1 MLKLTKT
8 ELAPLPL
15 LSIDGEAE
23 NRRNELAQSALAITT
38 IATADQNAVA
48 RNIAVEIRT
57 YLKDVEAARVFL
69 TKPLRERQQDIKR
82 LADDHTEPLNTEL
95 QRLERLATGF
105 LIAEGVRVAAETKAR
120 LELTAEAQNQA
131 DFDTISNE
139 PMPTVARAQGQTLR
153 QVLKWEVTD
162 LRALV
167 QARPDLCKIEPKASA
182 INATCIPEMPN
193 LPPGLKLWWENAS
206 TFSTR

>member
-1 MLKLTKT
+1 MKLTRT
-8 ELAPLPL
+8 EFAPLPL

-48 RNIAVEIRT
+48 RNVGVEIRT
-57 YLKDVEAARVFL
+57 YLKDVEATRVQL
-69 TKPLRERQQDIKR
+69 TKPALDWQRALKR
-82 LADDHTEPLNTEL
+82 MSDDHTAPLEAEL
-95 QRLERLATGF
+95 QRLERLATTF
-105 LIAEGVRVAAETKAR
+105 LIAEEARVTAETKAR
-120 LELTAEAQNQA
+120 LELAAEAKTQA

-139 PMPTVARAQGQTLR
+139 PMPEVAKAQGQTLR
-153 QVLKWEVTD
+153 KVLKWEVTD
-162 LRALV
+162 LIALV
-167 QARPDLCKIEPKASA
+167 RARPDLCKIEPKASA

-193 LPPGLKLWWENAS
+193 LPLGLKLWWENAS